1 MVQLVIIMTTKM
13 QSLQEAI
20 RKAICHYDGFYSGN
34 QKLDVLSVSEILFS
48 KPELCPADIDES
60 ILEKCEGGNITA
72 SFKLAHDPH
81 QEESSI
87 VENHYPNVQID
98 FKVIDYRDI
107 KFTVQITNNM
117 ILL

>member
-34 QKLDVLSVSEILFS
+34 QKLDVLSVSEIGFC

-60 ILEKCEGGNITA
+60 ILEECEGGNITA
-72 SFKLAHDPH
+72 SFKLAHKPH
-81 QEESSI
+81 QEECSKL
-87 VENHYPNVQID
+87 EKYYHNVQIT
-98 FKVIDYRDI
+98 FKVIDYQNQ

>member
-34 QKLDVLSVSEILFS
+34 QKLDVLSVSEIGFY
-48 KPELCPADIDES
+48 KPELCPVDIDES

-72 SFKLAHDPH
+72 SFNLAHDPH
-81 QEESSI
+81 QEESSKI
-87 VENHYPNVQID
+87 VTHYSNVQID
-98 FKVIDYRDI
+98 FEVIDYQNQ